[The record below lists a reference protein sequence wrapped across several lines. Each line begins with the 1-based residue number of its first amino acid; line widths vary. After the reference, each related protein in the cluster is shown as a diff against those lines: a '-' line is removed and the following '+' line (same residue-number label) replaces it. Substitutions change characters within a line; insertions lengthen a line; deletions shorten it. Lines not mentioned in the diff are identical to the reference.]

1 MDALD
6 TSSAFLTSS
15 TNGEELKN
23 SLMPNQYFYP
33 YDNEDLKQSNKNA
46 ENKNNPPSHLRDALV
61 KEEEENSGDNV
72 EKPPKRRKTSN
83 KREII
88 RPDPKYK
95 GLFKNQFKNQFF
107 VHLLNLKS

>member
-46 ENKNNPPSHLRDALV
+46 DKNNPPSHLRDALV
-61 KEEEENSGDNV
+61 KEEGTCKN
-72 EKPPKRRKTSN
+72 
-83 KREII
+83 
-88 RPDPKYK
+88 
-95 GLFKNQFKNQFF
+95 GLFLAFLINFCP
-107 VHLLNLKS
+107 LKM

>member
-15 TNGEELKN
+15 TSPSQSTIIEEKH

-33 YDNEDLKQSNKNA
+33 YENEDLKQSKSETKNPQA
-46 ENKNNPPSHLRDALV
+46 HLAAPPPSHLRDALV
-61 KEEEENSGDNV
+61 KEEEENSADNV

-95 GLFKNQFKNQFF
+95 GL
-107 VHLLNLKS
+107 

>member
-15 TNGEELKN
+15 TSPSQSTIIEEKH

-33 YDNEDLKQSNKNA
+33 YENEDLKQSKSETKNPQA
-46 ENKNNPPSHLRDALV
+46 QAHLAAPPPSHLRDALV
-61 KEEEENSGDNV
+61 KEEEENSADNV

-95 GLFKNQFKNQFF
+95 GL
-107 VHLLNLKS
+107 